1 MRSLY
6 SQCLVSSWH
15 CLEVSGPS
23 VWSDSRPVA
32 LWCFLALRYC
42 VGCDS
47 WAFGEH
53 QVSGSLKGAMRARL
67 TMLVVLLCPAH
78 QVFSGSLH
86 FLGSLPLTP
95 FFSFILLYFFL
106 LSTSQVLNCSSSAT
120 GAREG
125 AWCRVF
131 LAGLLAGLQVRQAI
145 RCSSYLGLRSAVLA
159 PHVPDHPTAICDKVL
174 NSY

>member
-6 SQCLVSSWH
+6 SQCLVQSWH

-95 FFSFILLYFFL
+95 FFSFILLYFFFYLPRRFSTVLPVRRVLGRGPGAGYFQQGFWLGCKLGRL
-106 LSTSQVLNCSSSAT
+106 L
-120 GAREG
+120 G
-125 AWCRVF
+125 
-131 LAGLLAGLQVRQAI
+131 
-145 RCSSYLGLRSAVLA
+145 VLA
-159 PHVPDHPTAICDKVL
+159 TWV
-174 NSY
+174 